1 MFYKVTGSLERVLKR
16 TIHENDWLQNKVSK
30 LDKKSLLK

>member
-16 TIHENDWLQNKVSK
+16 AIHENDWLQNKVSK